1 MAWRV
6 CSVSSNLTG
15 RPVFFCRT
23 VARSAVYPLAA
34 ISSTLIATTSQPRS
48 LLSIAKLNMA
58 RSRARPSIWSLVR
71 IDQTCLGR
79 SGGFAP
85 VTLPLFQGTRL
96 WGVGVAFTWSC
107 MAILLGYRGEQHVPR
122 ALESGQLSGHCGLRI
137 WLNGERPVAIDS
149 YRTFDRD
156 SKKAHCDA

>member
-1 MAWRV
+1 MSEIGTNRRLEVGQSMSALPV
-6 CSVSSNLTG
+6 TG

-48 LLSIAKLNMA
+48 LLSIARLNMA

-71 IDQTCLGR
+71 IGQTCLGR
-79 SGGFAP
+79 NGGFAP

-96 WGVGVAFTWSC
+96 WGRGGRIHL
-107 MAILLGYRGEQHVPR
+107 ILHGHTPR
-122 ALESGQLSGHCGLRI
+122 LQRRAAC
-137 WLNGERPVAIDS
+137 A
-149 YRTFDRD
+149 
-156 SKKAHCDA
+156 